1 MLPIVK
7 PYQAKMTYAGEPID
21 AYSKLIDS
29 IGNTFDK
36 TKGATNSLDIAL
48 SQLKFLDGD
57 AEIGN
62 KILNNYK
69 ESINNLA
76 KDAAGNTRYDKA
88 YNQVENLMVDFAK
101 NTHLQHLGKNWAAAE
116 EDRKKLADG
125 DFNTKYIGVDNTKNF
140 RSFNP
145 DGTLNNYKSGIET
158 RLDHEKAAARI
169 IEQVAPEVVN
179 SVEGLSEQEKQ
190 MIGSQGLYKFVT
202 TEKKDSDTY
211 KKVWNHIR
219 NVAKSTPELD
229 QYLRFKGEDALDN
242 LLMNEGL
249 LRQYKAEKVDIQNSP
264 TVSIDKE
271 SIKEQALE
279 SDYINSFVIEP
290 VGPKKAGTKQPELLP
305 EDAKSYDRSTK
316 SIYIPN
322 APAVMGGLASNSGV
336 NEINPYNKNAD
347 EVISKYQ
354 KFIPELKGLTKPQA
368 AKIINAKRAEFD
380 QELNT
385 KYGHSD
391 IVVRNSTPVVP
402 GSKLDIDG
410 VNIKSQDSNVVL
422 LNGDRKDKASL
433 KQKFEKAD
441 VNFNF
446 EKPVKSTFM
455 GVNIS
460 MDGNAHSNGGY
471 IYLLEDADGNKQE
484 VIKYDDNFNKKLKP
498 VNEIF
503 TRLHSL
509 ARNTDKEQLKTKTSR
524 VAYTTINTENGSFQ
538 ARPLIGNLR
547 EYKLNGNT
555 AIPDVGEGVDT
566 RIEAKGMVRNASGQL
581 EEAVSYYTAEQF
593 QQFMARSLVK
603 EPSFRNNFKKPNID

>member
-1 MLPIVK
+1 MLPVVK
-7 PYQAKMTYAGEPID
+7 PYQAKTTYAGEPIE

-62 KILNNYK
+62 KILDKYRD
-69 ESINNLA
+69 SIANLA

-125 DFNTKYIGVDNTKNF
+125 DFNTKYIGIDNTKNF

-169 IEQVAPEVVN
+169 IEQVAPEVIN

-249 LRQYKAEKVDIQNSP
+249 LRQYKAEKVDIQDSP
-264 TVSIDKE
+264 TVKIDVE
-271 SIKEQALE
+271 SVKEQAAE
-279 SDYINSFVIEP
+279 DSYVNAFTIEP
-290 VGPKKAGTKQPELLP
+290 EGVKKSAAKAVEKLP
-305 EDAKSYDRSTK
+305 EDEEVYNSKGIDYSKKDLGTGSKLAQGTSPLMFNKKYYDENAAKEVARAKALSPELRK
-316 SIYIPN
+316 
-322 APAVMGGLASNSGV
+322 LSNGKV
-336 NEINPYNKNAD
+336 AKYLNENKEAFNQEINT
-347 EVISKYQ
+347 
-354 KFIPELKGLTKPQA
+354 KF
-368 AKIINAKRAEFD
+368 
-380 QELNT
+380 
-385 KYGHSD
+385 GHSD
-391 IVVRNSTPVVP
+391 IIIRPDLAVME
-402 GSKLDIDG
+402 GSRIDIDG
-410 VNIKSQDSNVVL
+410 VNIKSQDTNVVL
-422 LNGDRKDKASL
+422 ADGDRKDKATL
-433 KQKFEKAD
+433 KEKFDKTN

-446 EKPVKSTFM
+446 DKPIKSLFL
-455 GVNIS
+455 GVVLP
-460 MDGNAHSNGGY
+460 MDGDKHSVGGY
-471 IYLLEDADGNKQE
+471 KYLLQDADGNKQE
-484 VIKYDDNFNKKLKP
+484 VIKYNDNFNKSLKP

-503 TRLHSL
+503 TKLHTLVKQSPEEHL
-509 ARNTDKEQLKTKTSR
+509 RTKATKTDYTILNTSGGTFKVRPIVGNLKTYK
-524 VAYTTINTENGSFQ
+524 YGKDTTIPN
-538 ARPLIGNLR
+538 
-547 EYKLNGNT
+547 
-555 AIPDVGEGVDT
+555 VGEGIDT
-566 RIEAKGMVRNASGQL
+566 RIELVDSDGDVAYL
-581 EEAVSYYTAEQF
+581 TAEQF
-593 QQFMARSLVK
+593 QNYVGKSLVK
-603 EPSFRNNFKKPNID
+603 EESFRNNFKKPNID